1 MKINIQE
8 SLKERDAITENRY
21 NLYNTYTANNYTAEQ
36 KKKIAEAIYKGATD
50 KELLEMLD
58 DSEVEYREV
67 QEYAKA
73 NSNRRFRDEDGN
85 IFSIWDLLN
94 DFIDWELDDKV
105 EEEPDKSVKQ
115 LFIDYIRNSTD
126 KSGTLEEIKENLE
139 EGVDTQYGVHQFST
153 DSIIFRGTEE
163 ECGKYIDER
172 KELWDD
178 AEVYMMTPDD
188 PHYKKES
195 DDDNLTEASYGG
207 ATDVVYTGKNKV
219 NEGIDGWDNRT
230 GVIKRIDKYLYDNPE
245 AIPPKGYI
253 QPGSRA
259 YDDAVSRYGDYVTT
273 PFGNISTDD
282 LMQYARDN
290 KLLNEASY
298 GSAFDA
304 EDETKFRLI
313 EKRILTEGTKY
324 DKKAITKLVNSGLF
338 DEETSTNIVNALF
351 REDIHAF
358 VHAPAWLE
366 KYLIGI
372 VNMLI
377 KYCNGDATKA
387 QRFLTDYIGTFE
399 EYLTYVKDVRP
410 KLSSSEQLELDKK
423 FNEQM
428 SIQDLEKELED
439 IKSKLDKESKEKLKN
454 MKFEDSSNFELIPID
469 SYRQFNQMFGGR
481 ATGDG
486 SSDKYA
492 GGGGTAWCHT
502 NSESTYDNWVKN
514 GSRKFFVIANKN
526 WKNISF
532 NEESNER
539 NPKDAYGNS
548 LIAILVNK
556 STGKLLNATL
566 RCNHVGVPNNAD
578 NQYKTYAELSS
589 VAGFNV
595 EDKVMEYL
603 KDSLVDM
610 SKIENVF
617 NGTKESL
624 DEYCELA
631 GISRKDLTEFI
642 IPDGV
647 TSIGRFAFDSCESLT
662 KITIPDSVTSIGYRA
677 FAYCESLTSIT
688 IPDSVT
694 SIGDYAFTYCES
706 LTSITIPDGVT
717 SIGDRVFNYCK
728 NLTSITIPDSV
739 TSIGYRAF
747 EYCESLTSITIPDS
761 VTSIGDYAF
770 TYCES
775 LTSITIPDGVTSI
788 GYRAFAYCE
797 NLASITIPYGVT
809 KIGEYAFAYCESL
822 TSITIPDNVTKIG
835 EHTFDD
841 CKSLTEI
848 IIPDNVTSIGYRAF
862 AQCTSLTKIVIPD
875 NVTKIGEYAF
885 DDCDKLT
892 ITCSKD
898 SYAEKYARENSIP
911 VRLKESIDNKIKSK
925 LVENINNNAYVCK
938 NSRGNNNMSNKYIT
952 EAHYGG
958 AFDIRDDQY
967 FTKDDLMEFA
977 EDVVDS
983 LNALS
988 YNEVELEG
996 IFLENNVIEIT
1007 VSWDGNEVT
1016 VEQPINMRRIR
1027 KPKDLDKYRLPIISE
1042 MESELKELGF
1052 DFGPH
1057 FGEYELEEDCY
1068 KDINEGCSK
1077 KKKKLIKEDMDR
1089 DYVFYLNLIDIDVED
1104 MLKEYHEAG
1113 DKSPSEILIKQ
1124 GYTDTNSEIM
1134 YKEVKD
1140 DNHTYRLVIDFE
1152 PVWEDNTIHY
1162 YVLKDGKIPAG
1173 YTYTKTFMDKEEI
1186 EEENENI
1193 NSRAVDI
1200 NQFTFTNYINPD
1212 GQSHPKCKTYRSTL
1226 EYMASE
1232 TERLFNNAL
1241 HTYSGE
1247 MEPYKQ
1253 LTISYMGLNRHSC
1266 IRDLVGSRAEQG
1278 LKDAQSAIFKRQREL
1293 LELSKRFNKWNG
1305 KEWVKSSTSEE
1316 FVNESKSLKES
1327 SYDETNDDD
1336 LDDIQTYFYDDD
1348 AWEDSSVS
1356 AEKDFDAEGK
1366 EFTWVRRHGD
1376 VEHLDFD
1383 NWAVWEAHCYDDA
1396 ETYYFIVDEDTGF
1409 IDWGPVDTLEEA
1421 QEFLASK
1428 VSDWDDLD

>member
-36 KKKIAEAIYKGATD
+36 KKNIAEAIYKGATD
-50 KELLEMLD
+50 TELLEMLD

-105 EEEPDKSVKQ
+105 EEEPNKSVKQ

-126 KSGTLEEIKENLE
+126 KNGTLEEIKENSVNEDILTTIDIDTE
-139 EGVDTQYGVHQFST
+139 IDGDIVDQLNAF
-153 DSIIFRGTEE
+153 
-163 ECGKYIDER
+163 R
-172 KELWDD
+172 KEYIFGNNPSRARNGIYTILYGAPNETHLILNLAYSFYGNSSTKNITKYVIEYVKQGVRDWT
-178 AEVYMMTPDD
+178 AISYSRYINSNGVKQELRTSEP
-188 PHYKKES
+188 YKVTTRDIVDKITYSQGLPVRKNSLKES
-195 DDDNLTEASYGG
+195 INESKSINEAHYGG
-207 ATDVVYTGKNKV
+207 A
-219 NEGIDGWDNRT
+219 
-230 GVIKRIDKYLYDNPE
+230 YD
-245 AIPPKGYI
+245 I
-253 QPGSRA
+253 
-259 YDDAVSRYGDYVTT
+259 
-273 PFGNISTDD
+273 
-282 LMQYARDN
+282 
-290 KLLNEASY
+290 
-298 GSAFDA
+298 

-338 DEETSTNIVNALF
+338 DEETSTNIINALF

-410 KLSSSEQLELDKK
+410 KLSSNEQLELDKK

-439 IKSKLDKESKEKLKN
+439 IKSQLDKESKEKLKN

-469 SYRQFNQMFGGR
+469 SYRQFNRMFGGR

-492 GGGGTAWCHT
+492 GGGGTAWCHA
-502 NSESTYDNWVKN
+502 NSESTYDSWIKN

-532 NEESNER
+532 NDESNKR
-539 NPKDAYGNS
+539 NPKDTYGNS

-610 SKIENVF
+610 SKVKNVF
-617 NGTKESL
+617 DGTAQSL
-624 DEYCELA
+624 DKYCELA
-631 GISRKDLTEFI
+631 GISREDLTEFI
-642 IPDGV
+642 IPDGI
-647 TSIGRFAFDSCESLT
+647 TSIGDSAFAYCKNLT
-662 KITIPDSVTSIGYRA
+662 KITIPDSVTSIGDRA
-677 FAYCESLTSIT
+677 FNDCESLTSIT

-694 SIGDYAFTYCES
+694 SIGKSAFHYCARLTKITIPYSVTSISNNTFESCNSLTSVAIPDSVTSIGRFAFTYCES
-706 LTSITIPDGVT
+706 LTSIVIPDNVT
-717 SIGDRVFNYCK
+717 SIGDR
-728 NLTSITIPDSV
+728 
-739 TSIGYRAF
+739 
-747 EYCESLTSITIPDS
+747 
-761 VTSIGDYAF
+761 
-770 TYCES
+770 
-775 LTSITIPDGVTSI
+775 
-788 GYRAFAYCE
+788 AFAYCE
-797 NLASITIPYGVT
+797 RLAKITIPYGVT
-809 KIGEYAFAYCESL
+809 KIGDYAFAYCESL
-822 TSITIPDNVTKIG
+822 TSIIIPDNVTKIG
-835 EHTFDD
+835 DHTFAG
-841 CKSLTEI
+841 CESLTEI
-848 IIPDNVTSIGYRAF
+848 IIPDNVTSISYRAF
-862 AQCTSLTKIVIPD
+862 SQCTGLTKIVIPD
-875 NVTKIGEYAF
+875 NVTKIGDYAF

-892 ITCSKD
+892 IACSKD
-898 SYAEKYARENSIP
+898 SYAEKYAEENSIP
-911 VRLKESIDNKIKSK
+911 VILKESINDKMKSK
-925 LVENINNNAYVCK
+925 LVENINNSAYVYR
-938 NSRGNNNMSNKYIT
+938 NLDRNNNISNKHIT

-958 AFDIRDDQY
+958 AFDIEDDQY
-967 FTKDDLMEFA
+967 FTKEDLMEFA

-983 LNALS
+983 LNVLGYSKA
-988 YNEVELEG
+988 ELES

-1016 VEQPINMRRIR
+1016 VEQPVDMRRIH
-1027 KPKDLDKYRLPIISE
+1027 KPKDLDKYRFPVISK
-1042 MESELKELGF
+1042 MKSELKELGF

-1057 FGEYELEEDCY
+1057 FGDLVYELEEDCY
-1068 KDINEGCSK
+1068 KDINENCSK
-1077 KKKKLIKEDMDR
+1077 KKKKPIKEDVDR
-1089 DYVFYLNLIDIDVED
+1089 DYAFYLNLIDIDVED
-1104 MLKEYHEAG
+1104 MLKEYHETG
-1113 DKSPSEILIKQ
+1113 NKSPSEILIER
-1124 GYTDTNSEIM
+1124 GYTDTDSEIM
-1134 YKEVKD
+1134 YREVKD
-1140 DNHTYRLVIDFE
+1140 GNHTYRLVIDFE

-1162 YVLKDGKIPAG
+1162 YVLKDGKIPAR

-1186 EEENENI
+1186 EEDNENI
-1193 NSRAVDI
+1193 NSGAVDI
-1200 NQFTFTNYINPD
+1200 NQFTFTNYLNPD
-1212 GQSHPKCKTYRSTL
+1212 GQSHPKCKTYKSTL

-1241 HTYSGE
+1241 HAYSGE

-1278 LKDAQSAIFKRQREL
+1278 LKDAQSAIFKRQHEL
-1293 LELSKRFNKWNG
+1293 LELSKQFNKWNG

-1327 SYDETNDDD
+1327 SYDEANDDD
-1336 LDDIQTYFYDDD
+1336 LDDIQTYFYDDEVWKD
-1348 AWEDSSVS
+1348 NEGVEPDYTIEEDDIQFFDEETGNIQVYSDIMKYEPNRRIAVRIIDDT
-1356 AEKDFDAEGK
+1356 AESIQEYKMIS
-1366 EFTWVRRHGD
+1366 
-1376 VEHLDFD
+1376 LD
-1383 NWAVWEAHCYDDA
+1383 DDLI
-1396 ETYYFIVDEDTGF
+1396 TL
-1409 IDWGPVDTLEEA
+1409 DWIRTLEE
-1421 QEFLASK
+1421 SY
-1428 VSDWDDLD
+1428 